1 MNTLRPWFPRPL
13 HPCSIA
19 LVLVLGNAAKARADE
34 VRLHDGR
41 VLIGTVQKKGEQGET
56 WEVTTR
62 DGVVTVAKSD
72 VKEHFTDEQLRAK
85 LAELV
90 RHSEDTTFGNLQLA
104 MHARGVGLLPE
115 MWRHLDRALE
125 PRSLAAASAPLQQRL
140 SDFLGSLESEVLP
153 RRWRGSAT
161 KVRVH
166 QLLDGLHA
174 ATSPGRAAAT
184 EELLVREPNADQD
197 LRLEARR
204 NTAPRQRIAA
214 LKALQRRS
222 LTGNDRFVLRSAILD
237 GDQTV
242 RTAAVDASRSTVRGD
257 DVAYLATGLAHSNAK
272 VRVRTAEALGGLG
285 HPDAVKLLVLA
296 APTAGTGLAGG
307 GGEGVRGHIAI
318 IQQQSYIRD
327 FDVEVAQAAMIA
339 DPKVDVLQSGTVLD
353 VTVAG
358 TMEVRTIL
366 RAYRSSLQRLT
377 QNDPGED
384 PRRWPA
390 WLEQVQPPLAPPTTP
405 KR

>member
-1 MNTLRPWFPRPL
+1 MLRPLFSQPGQTY
-13 HPCSIA
+13 CAA
-19 LVLVLGNAAKARADE
+19 LAFLLGSAAAALADE

-41 VLIGTVQKKGEQGET
+41 VLIGTVQKKGEQGEI

-125 PRSLAAASAPLQQRL
+125 PRALATASAPLQQRL
-140 SDFLGSLESEVLP
+140 RDFLGSLESEVLP
-153 RRWRGSAT
+153 RRWRGAAT

-197 LRLEARR
+197 LRFEARR

-214 LKALQRRS
+214 LQALQRRS

-237 GDQTV
+237 GDQAV

-296 APTAGTGLAGG
+296 APSAGTGLAAGG

-318 IQQQSYIRD
+318 LQQQSYIRD

-366 RAYRSSLQRLT
+366 RAYRSSLHRLT

-384 PRRWPA
+384 PRRWPT
-390 WLEQVQPPLAPPTTP
+390 WLEQMQPPSAPATTP